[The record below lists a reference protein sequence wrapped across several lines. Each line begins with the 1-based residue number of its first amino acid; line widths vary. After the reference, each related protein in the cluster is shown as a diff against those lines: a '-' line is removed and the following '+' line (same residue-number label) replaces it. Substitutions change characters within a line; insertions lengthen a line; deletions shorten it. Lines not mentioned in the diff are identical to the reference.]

1 MDPAVIIRPEIALDD
16 FLPIFLSSS
25 FVLLFGVFYVGIYAL
40 VKMGTIKSFYMPAA
54 YLFWV
59 AQTYSMYLLSTL
71 LGNDPFTT
79 KVLILAMFGY
89 LVVPHLYYHLN
100 VQSEKRYE
108 HSTK

>member
-1 MDPAVIIRPEIALDD
+1 MIFYQYFYL
-16 FLPIFLSSS
+16 LPLYFCLG
-25 FVLLFGVFYVGIYAL
+25 FFYVAVYAL
-40 VKMGTIKSFYMPAA
+40 VKMEVIKSVYMPAA

-59 AQTYSMYLLSTL
+59 AQTYSMYSLSSLLS
-71 LGNDPFTT
+71 NDPFTT

-108 HSTK
+108 RSIK